1 MFLILLKGNL
11 GNKKLKNNMKN
22 DKLNKNL
29 SFTVIGK
36 YVNKISNKGI
46 TILKILKKD
55 CNNVRYMSLLIDVE

>member
-1 MFLILLKGNL
+1 MFLILLRGNL
-11 GNKKLKNNMKN
+11 GNKKLKNNMKT

-36 YVNKISNKGI
+36 YVNKINNKGM

-55 CNNVRYMSLLIDVE
+55 F

>member
-1 MFLILLKGNL
+1 MFLILLRGNL
-11 GNKKLKNNMKN
+11 GNKKLKNNMKT

-36 YVNKISNKGI
+36 YVNKINNKGM

-55 CNNVRYMSLLIDVE
+55 CNNVRYISLLIDVE